1 MKRLNKITFTVTIAE
16 AKDISK
22 AIHFL
27 QIGCTKATAKNP
39 RGIAEINPENMKA
52 LNMDEH
58 RLDRLI
64 AFRTWI
70 NEEIADL
77 DAWNAEVDHF
87 GKISGPA
94 NQQPVSSN
102 QNPRPGGQN
111 PESSNK

>member
-1 MKRLNKITFTVTIAE
+1 MKRLTKITFTVTTEE
-16 AKDISK
+16 AQDISK

-27 QIGCTKATAKNP
+27 HIGCTKATAKNP
-39 RGIAEINPENMKA
+39 KGIAEINSENMKA
-52 LNMDEH
+52 LDMDEQ

-87 GKISGPA
+87 ENIS
-94 NQQPVSSN
+94 SSAL
-102 QNPRPGGQN
+102 Q
-111 PESSNK
+111 